1 MAQAFLSGGSPPTIG
16 VNPRRRAVYTALTDV
31 LNDAT
36 RVHDLFSFCEAFCT
50 VEPKFL
56 VNRFLLHAEQRKLID
71 DRERHRVAKAMYFAM
86 AKPYDALSRY
96 PAHLVGLEEAPEES
110 QPIPAEISAFADFGL
125 HSIPESAL
133 VTHRDAAPAAHKVF
147 QTVMAHLATDLFRNF
162 GHRVARITLAIG
174 DARTQ
179 VGAGDDV
186 LSMATCTKTRSPIIS
201 RSPKCAPRCGCSISP
216 RPISSGAP
224 PPRARSHRPCASPA
238 TCASR
243 RCSRRGCWSNRAP
256 AASATR

>member
-16 VNPRRRAVYTALTDV
+16 VNHRRRAVYTALTDV

-162 GHRVARITLAIG
+162 GHRVEPLTNAVIAPAHGVLVTSATLADSTLADPFALAEMRTAMRVFYLASTNLVG
-174 DARTQ
+174 RTAAARTLAQALRLAGNLRESQ
-179 VGAGDDV
+179 VF
-186 LSMATCTKTRSPIIS
+186 
-201 RSPKCAPRCGCSISP
+201 APRLLV
-216 RPISSGAP
+216 
-224 PPRARSHRPCASPA
+224 
-238 TCASR
+238 
-243 RCSRRGCWSNRAP
+243 
-256 AASATR
+256 

>member
-16 VNPRRRAVYTALTDV
+16 VNHRRRAVYTALTDV

-96 PAHLVGLEEAPEES
+96 PAHLVGLEESVEET

-186 LSMATCTKTRSPIIS
+186 LSMLVDWLDGDLHEDAIPDHLALAEMRTAMRVFYLASTNLVGRTAAARTLAQALRLAGNLRESQVF
-201 RSPKCAPRCGCSISP
+201 APRLLV
-216 RPISSGAP
+216 
-224 PPRARSHRPCASPA
+224 
-238 TCASR
+238 
-243 RCSRRGCWSNRAP
+243 
-256 AASATR
+256 